1 MWPYVTLVGGGV
13 STSVIVG
20 KKKGKE
26 GKINYKASLA
36 SAGGATASS
45 ALCNTTIES
54 NYHSAIERH
63 RAEASEAYVK
73 QLSDEELERVLMKFD
88 LLEKEEK
95 NDVKV
100 L

>member
-1 MWPYVTLVGGGV
+1 MWPYVTLVGGGT
-13 STSVIVG
+13 STSVYAG
-20 KKKGKE
+20 LKKGKE
-26 GKINYKASLA
+26 GKINYKVSLGV
-36 SAGGATASS
+36 AGGATASS

-63 RAEASEAYVK
+63 RAEAAEAYVQ
-73 QLSDEELERVLMKFD
+73 QLSDEELERALMKFD

-95 NDVKV
+95 NEVKV

>member
-1 MWPYVTLVGGGV
+1 MWPYVTLAGGGV
-13 STSVIVG
+13 STSVFVG
-20 KKKGKE
+20 KRKGKE
-26 GKINYKASLA
+26 GQFNYKASLI

-63 RAEASEAYVK
+63 RAEAANAYVE
-73 QLSDEELERVLMKFD
+73 QLSDEELESALMKFD